1 MPIMPGLMRIRRL
14 TETRRQMFKKVV
26 TVPLRE
32 ALVVPLSTQVLLL
45 LVLLLV
51 VLLVLLRVLLTAPTR
66 RVPRTRHRM

>member
-1 MPIMPGLMRIRRL
+1 M
-14 TETRRQMFKKVV
+14 
-26 TVPLRE
+26 
-32 ALVVPLSTQVLLL
+32 PLSTQVLLL